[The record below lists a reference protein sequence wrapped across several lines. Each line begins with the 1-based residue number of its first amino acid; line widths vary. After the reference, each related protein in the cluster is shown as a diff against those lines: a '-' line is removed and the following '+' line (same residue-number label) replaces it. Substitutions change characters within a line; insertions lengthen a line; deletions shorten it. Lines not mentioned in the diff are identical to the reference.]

1 MNAIHPAF
9 QQVLRPFAPVQP
21 LPDVSCKQTRR
32 GSVNEFTFR
41 GSDAKAVQR
50 AADVRMSQIDPYR
63 SPAVVAQRQDGADY
77 VVVVRYY
84 TVD

>member
-9 QQVLRPFAPVQP
+9 RAALQPFAPVQP
-21 LPDVSCKQTRR
+21 LPDVSCKQTRHGR
-32 GSVNEFTFR
+32 VTEYTFK
-41 GSDAKAVQR
+41 GTDAKAVQR

-63 SPAVVAQRQDGADY
+63 SPAVVAQRTEGAEH

-84 TVD
+84 SVD